1 MALDRDLK
9 REALAARAGPA
20 RRAVPKQEEKVARTD
35 PRLLHEDGLGSAFN
49 DKAQDAHARRDDES
63 EGEGRQLRESWDEAQ
78 KQDKLNRPGFPRGLF
93 VQNSGGFFKSIHL
106 CMEFVLQFLRRP
118 MAIGAV

>member
-63 EGEGRQLRESWDEAQ
+63 EGEGRQLRESWDEG
-78 KQDKLNRPGFPRGLF
+78 NRP
-93 VQNSGGFFKSIHL
+93 V
-106 CMEFVLQFLRRP
+106 
-118 MAIGAV
+118 